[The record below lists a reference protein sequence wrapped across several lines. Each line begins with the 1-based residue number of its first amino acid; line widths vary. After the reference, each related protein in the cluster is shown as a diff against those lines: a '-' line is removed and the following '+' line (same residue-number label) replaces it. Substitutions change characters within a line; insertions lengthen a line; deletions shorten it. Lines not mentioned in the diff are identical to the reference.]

1 MVGGGPSAIL
11 RGAGKAGGEG
21 GVVSDVRDVPEEGP
35 GRRSVLAAVMGAA
48 AVPALSLSTTSGAW
62 ADGREASASLRP
74 GQLQGNPSV
83 VFGSVLHFLKDP
95 GDKDDPAAWE
105 LFEDGAL
112 AVGRDGKVAY
122 AGPAD
127 ALPPEL
133 VVEAQQ
139 IDHRGKLIVPGFV
152 DTHIHAA
159 QVDVIASYGKQLL
172 QWLDSYVFPAE
183 AKFDRPAH
191 ARALAGFFLDRLLA
205 AGTTTATVFP
215 TIHPASVDAFFEQS
229 RRRGLRMLCGKV
241 LMDRQPYAPAY
252 LRDRSVDV
260 AEQQTRELIGR
271 WHGKDRLGYSVT
283 PRFAPT
289 SSKKMLAM
297 TGRLLEE
304 DPSLWLQTHA
314 AENKDEVALVKKLF
328 GGRSYIDVYERYGL
342 LTKRSLFAHCIH
354 IDNTDR
360 ERLAATGSAIAFC
373 PTSNLFLGS
382 GLFDLHAARRSK
394 IPVGLGTDVGA
405 GTSYSL
411 LTTLNEAYKVTAL
424 RGRSLSAYRGFYLAT
439 LGGAQALDLDHVIG
453 NFRRGKEADFTVL
466 DFAATETLARRT
478 EVAEDFTERLFA
490 LMILGDERAVTAT
503 YAQGRLVHDRD
514 KNPALT

>member
-1 MVGGGPSAIL
+1 
-11 RGAGKAGGEG
+11 
-21 GVVSDVRDVPEEGP
+21 
-35 GRRSVLAAVMGAA
+35 MGAA
-48 AVPALSLSTTSGAW
+48 ALPTLSLSTALAAQ
-62 ADGREASASLRP
+62 ADGRAAPASFRAGKRHGHSK
-74 GQLQGNPSV
+74 V

-95 GDKDDPAAWE
+95 GEKDDPAAWE

-112 AVGRDGKVAY
+112 AIGEDGKVAY
-122 AGPAD
+122 AGPAES
-127 ALPPEL
+127 LPQRLAARAER
-133 VVEAQQ
+133 V
-139 IDHRGKLIVPGFV
+139 DHRGKLIVPGFV

-159 QVDVIASYGKQLL
+159 QVDVVASYGKQLL
-172 QWLDSYVFPAE
+172 QWLETYVFPAE
-183 AKFDRPAH
+183 AKFDQPAH

-215 TIHPASVDAFFEQS
+215 TIHPTSVDAFFEQS

-271 WHGKDRLGYSVT
+271 WHGKDRLGYSIT

-289 SSKKMLAM
+289 SSTKMLTM
-297 TGRLLEE
+297 TGRLLKE

-314 AENKDEVALVKKLF
+314 AENRDEVALVQKLF

-354 IDNTDR
+354 IDKTDR

-382 GLFDLHAARRSK
+382 GLFDLHTARRSE
-394 IPVGLGTDVGA
+394 IPVGLGTDIGA

-453 NFRRGKEADFTVL
+453 NFRPGKEADFTVL

-490 LMILGDERAVTAT
+490 LMILGDERAVAAT
-503 YAQGRLVHDRD
+503 YAQGRPVHDRD
-514 KNPALT
+514 NNPALT

>member
-1 MVGGGPSAIL
+1 MSDE
-11 RGAGKAGGEG
+11 KATHA
-21 GVVSDVRDVPEEGP
+21 SGP
-35 GRRSVLAAVMGAA
+35 GRRSLLAGMGAA
-48 AVPALSLSTTSGAW
+48 AVPAMALSAPSA
-62 ADGREASASLRP
+62 AHAIGRAVHAPPRT
-74 GQLQGNPSV
+74 GQQQTHPTV
-83 VFGSVLHFLKDP
+83 VFGHVLHFLEDP
-95 GDKDDPAAWE
+95 GDPPDPTAWE

-112 AVGRDGKVAY
+112 AIGGDGTVTY
-122 AGPAD
+122 AGPASD
-127 ALPPEL
+127 LPERL
-133 VVEAQQ
+133 RRGART
-139 IDHRGKLIVPGFV
+139 IDHRGRLIVPGFV

-172 QWLDSYVFPAE
+172 EWLETYVFPAE
-183 AKFDRPAH
+183 ARFDRAAH

-229 RRRGLRMLCGKV
+229 LQRGLRMLCGKV
-241 LMDRQPYAPAY
+241 LMDREPYAPAY
-252 LRDRSVDV
+252 LRDRSVAE

-271 WHGKDRLGYSVT
+271 WHGKERLGYSVT

-289 SSKKMLAM
+289 STEPMLAM

-304 DPSLWLQTHA
+304 HPDLWLQTHA

-342 LTKRSLFAHCIH
+342 LTKRSLFAHCVH
-354 IDNTDR
+354 IDATDR
-360 ERLAATGSAIAFC
+360 ARLAAAGSSVAFC

-382 GLFDLHAARRSK
+382 GLFDLHAARKSK
-394 IPVGLGTDVGA
+394 VSVGLGTDVGA

-424 RGRSLSAYRGFYLAT
+424 RGRTLSAYRGFYLAT
-439 LGGAQALDLDHVIG
+439 LGGAQALDLDDTIG
-453 NFRRGKEADFTVL
+453 NFRPGKEADFTVL
-466 DFAATETLARRT
+466 DFTATETLARRT
-478 EVAEDFTERLFA
+478 DVAKDFAERLFA
-490 LMILGDERAVTAT
+490 LMILGDERAVAAT

-514 KNPALT
+514 NNAS